1 MCHGPFGVTG
11 GAVRRP
17 PGSSLGEARR
27 VEQSLQVGR
36 ICRRDAAAYCSLRT
50 RSVEGL
56 LQPAE
61 PEVLRE
67 LGAGFAGM
75 ARMLDCYDIEGTRV
89 WGVFQADVL
98 AGAVSLSRHFHLQ
111 RLDVARSEEHTS
123 ELQSLMRISYAGFCL
138 KKKN

>member
-1 MCHGPFGVTG
+1 MCHGPVGVTG
-11 GAVRRP
+11 GTVRRP

-98 AGAVSLSRHFHLQ
+98 AGAVSL
-111 RLDVARSEEHTS
+111 RSEEHTS
-123 ELQSLMRISYAGFCL
+123 ELQSLMRISYAVFCL
-138 KKKN
+138 KKNKHCTKTSIN